1 MDDHYLH
8 QLPDDVQTLV
18 QRTEQ
23 QSGLVIQ
30 VEVDPA
36 RGAAVACHVDE
47 RGATLLVS
55 REEFFQPASVMHE
68 LLHMRRFLVD
78 GVPQIVVNEDYNDWT
93 PELERA
99 LTVLDNSLEHLIIVP
114 EEIARFPARRQYW
127 TGVMARKLEEIRVN
141 PLNPD
146 DRRRHALVN
155 WLFIHHVLMER
166 PQILAADSLLEEL
179 GLRHEADAFRDAIIP
194 AIAVKEDT
202 VRRCLVHL
210 NIPFATA
217 ALKYIDIR
225 ARRSRAVALEPA
237 I

>member
-1 MDDHYLH
+1 MEDHYLR
-8 QLPDDVQTLV
+8 QLPDDLQALV
-18 QRTEQ
+18 RRMEQ
-23 QSGLVIQ
+23 LSRIVIQ

-36 RGAAVACHVDE
+36 RGGTMACDVDE
-47 RGATLLVS
+47 HGATLLVA
-55 REEFFQPASVMHE
+55 REEVFQPASVMHE
-68 LLHMRRFLVD
+68 LLHMRRFLVN
-78 GVPQIVVNEDYNDWT
+78 GVPQIVVNDDYNDWT

-127 TGVMARKLEEIRVN
+127 TGVMTRKLEEIRVN

-166 PQILAADSLLEEL
+166 PQVLAADSLLDEL
-179 GLRHEADAFRDAIIP
+179 GLRHEAGAFRDATIP
-194 AIAVKEDT
+194 ALATKEEA
-202 VRRCLVHL
+202 VRRCLERL
-210 NIPFATA
+210 NIPFAA
-217 ALKYIDIR
+217 VALKYIDSR
-225 ARRSRAVALEPA
+225 ARRSRAIALEAA